1 MKKLEGKVAF
11 VTGGSRGIG
20 AAIVR
25 HLAGEGARVAFTYS
39 SSKEKAE
46 EVVKKAGSKVLALH
60 ADNANP
66 SDIVK
71 AIQRVVKELGPI
83 DILVNNAAIGKWS
96 PIDTFSI
103 ADFDEMFAINVR
115 AVFVAIQEAVKEMKK
130 GGRIINIGSCNAM
143 RVPTKDSAVYSMTK
157 SALIGLV
164 KGLAHD
170 LGEREITVNNVDPGP
185 IDTDMNPATGEHAKL
200 VKAFLAI
207 QRYGTADEVAGFVV
221 YLASPEAGYITGAN
235 LTIDGG
241 FTA

>member
-25 HLAGEGARVAFTYS
+25 HLVGEGARVAFTYS

-46 EVVKKAGSKVLALH
+46 EVVKKAGGKVLALH
-60 ADNANP
+60 ADSANP

-83 DILVNNAAIGKWS
+83 DILVNNAGIGKWS
-96 PIDTFSI
+96 PIDTFTL

-115 AVFVAIQEAVKEMKK
+115 AVFVAIQETAREMKK
-130 GGRIINIGSCNAM
+130 GGRIINIGSSNAV
-143 RVPTKDSAVYSMTK
+143 RVPTQNSAVYSMTK

-164 KGLAHD
+164 KGLSHD
-170 LGEREITVNNVDPGP
+170 LGEREITVNNIDPGP
-185 IDTDMNPATGEHAKL
+185 IDTDMNPATGEHAET
-200 VKAFLAI
+200 VKAFLALP
-207 QRYGTADEVAGFVV
+207 RYGTVDEVAGFVV
-221 YLASPEAGYITGAN
+221 YLASQEAGYITGAN
-235 LTIDGG
+235 LAIDGG